1 MTQLYN
7 SLINRMIN
15 LYGVDNEIVDNF
27 IDLCTRMPSSSW
39 NDKCLTIL
47 VEAHETNPVDV
58 FKLNTFLK
66 MT

>member
-15 LYGVDNEIVDNF
+15 LYGVDNEIVNNF
-27 IDLCTRMPSSSW
+27 IDLCIKMSSSFW

-47 VEAHETNPVDV
+47 VEAHEANPIDL
-58 FKLNTFLK
+58 LN
-66 MT
+66 